1 MLTGDIGVTKG
12 DAFINQHSVVDDILA
27 ARQSMGYCPQFDALN
42 DLLTAREHLKLYA
55 RIRGIEEED
64 VNQVC
69 TIKKSPLVLSK
80 DEQSQVKAF
89 SFRGKHLC
97 DQVNLISLDIKN
109 AKMRRIVQNNQSH
122 LL

>member
-69 TIKKSPLVLSK
+69 KICTIKKSPPLVSK
-80 DEQSQVKAF
+80 SKRSGVKYLVCF
-89 SFRGKHLC
+89 
-97 DQVNLISLDIKN
+97 
-109 AKMRRIVQNNQSH
+109 
-122 LL
+122 

>member
-1 MLTGDIGVTKG
+1 MLTGDTGVTKG

-55 RIRGIEEED
+55 RIRGIQEED

-69 TIKKSPLVLSK
+69 TIKKPPLVLSK

-89 SFRGKHLC
+89 SWFLEANIC
-97 DQVNLISLDIKN
+97 L
-109 AKMRRIVQNNQSH
+109 AK
-122 LL
+122 

>member
-1 MLTGDIGVTKG
+1 MTKG

-69 TIKKSPLVLSK
+69 TMCTIKKSRSLVSK
-80 DEQSQVKAF
+80 NEQSEVKTLGWF
-89 SFRGKHLC
+89 
-97 DQVNLISLDIKN
+97 
-109 AKMRRIVQNNQSH
+109 
-122 LL
+122 